1 MIFFDKGGVGMSERG
16 VGQPA
21 LEERSHDINAVLD
34 AAGADEVAIFEMSEC
49 GAFFSDF
56 EATYPERVNP
66 LFLKGNRPGYN

>member
-16 VGQPA
+16 VGQTK
-21 LEERSHDINAVLD
+21 LEETSHDMNAVLD

-56 EATYPERVNP
+56 EATCPEPVNH
-66 LFLKGNRPGYN
+66 LSLKGN